1 VKRDTELWLLVRE
14 IRAEYWKLAVM
25 MEKWGEKLELA
36 EAKLRVILND
46 PDGPAPQA
54 GIRLDAA
61 SSSEGSALGWD
72 EQTR

>member
-25 MEKWGEKLELA
+25 LELA